1 MLGYLS
7 LVRPLNGAM
16 AAIATWTGAIV
27 AGFPIGY
34 TNMLTFPL
42 SPVLLAM
49 ISVFLISSGGMAIND
64 YFDAEIDKLNKPK
77 RPIPS
82 GKIKK
87 KSAMAFSIIL
97 FVSGIAAAYFINTN
111 ALGVAAFAAVLLIAY
126 AAKLKKVIMAGHV
139 SVSLLVGLTFIYGGI
154 AAGNY
159 IPALMMALLAVLSN
173 TAREIYKSIEDVMGD
188 KKHNVTS
195 LPIKLGVLK
204 AKMIANAFVIASV
217 IFSFAPFILGTFG
230 QLYLFFVVI
239 ADIGFISAVIAP
251 VRYSAKIC
259 KLSMIIALMAFIAA
273 AVKI

>member
-87 KSAMAFSIIL
+87 KSALAFSIML
-97 FVSGIAAAYFINTN
+97 FVSGIAAAYFINAN

-195 LPIKLGVLK
+195 LPIKLGVL
-204 AKMIANAFVIASV
+204 
-217 IFSFAPFILGTFG
+217 L
-230 QLYLFFVVI
+230 
-239 ADIGFISAVIAP
+239 
-251 VRYSAKIC
+251 
-259 KLSMIIALMAFIAA
+259 
-273 AVKI
+273 